1 MIPKNDQKNYA
12 WPKLQENYK
21 TIENHERS
29 TPKIERHTTVMEK
42 KTQYKRRVSTSQTVY
57 KFNAIPNKILTG
69 FFMERDKSILKCI

>member
-1 MIPKNDQKNYA
+1 
-12 WPKLQENYK
+12 
-21 TIENHERS
+21 
-29 TPKIERHTTVMEK
+29 MEK